1 MLMDYLM
8 SLLLELDFNVLYDS
22 LQYYMKIIS
31 MVNSSVLDLLIAT
44 WYLAWFILMQIYKV
58 VTNMYT
64 EGQEY
69 IFYIIFLL
77 IVTIEG

>member
-1 MLMDYLM
+1 MDYLM